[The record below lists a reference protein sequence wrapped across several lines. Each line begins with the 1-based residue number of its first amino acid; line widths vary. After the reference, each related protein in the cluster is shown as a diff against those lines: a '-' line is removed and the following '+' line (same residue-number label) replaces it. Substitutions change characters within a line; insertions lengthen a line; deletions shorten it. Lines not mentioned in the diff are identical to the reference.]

1 VTAQVF
7 WELAGV
13 DWVCGVG
20 SMLPLWDTQPHRR
33 PPVLTAL
40 LIAACLGVFGYEV
53 SLMLAGEKSFE
64 AWMTTHAL
72 VPARWLAGVMDPA
85 QWATVATSMFLHGGV
100 AHVLGN
106 CWFLWVFGNNVEDR
120 LGFFGFAF
128 FYAVTGLVAALA
140 QMAADPSSQLPMVGA
155 SGAISGVLGAYLI
168 FFPRSWVFALVPW
181 VVPVLPVP
189 AVVFLV
195 LWFVV
200 QAYAGVGSLL
210 AGAVGAGG
218 VAWWAHA
225 GGFLA
230 GMAMALAWPKRRRR

>member
-1 VTAQVF
+1 
-7 WELAGV
+7 
-13 DWVCGVG
+13 
-20 SMLPLWDTQPHRR
+20 MLPLWDTQPHHRA
-33 PPVLTAL
+33 PVLTAL
-40 LIAACLGVFGYEV
+40 LIVACLAVFGYEV
-53 SLMLAGEKSFE
+53 SLMLAGAKGFE
-64 AWMTTHAL
+64 TWMTTHAL
-72 VPARWLAGVMDPA
+72 VPARWLAGVTDPA

-120 LGFFGFAF
+120 LGFFGFGIF
-128 FYAVTGLVAALA
+128 CLFSGLVAALA
-140 QMAADPSSQLPMVGA
+140 QIAADPGSTVPMVGA

-168 FFPRSWVFALVPW
+168 FFPRSWVVALVPW
-181 VVPVLPVP
+181 IVPVLPVP

-210 AGAVGAGG
+210 AGSSGAGG

-230 GMAMALAWPKRRRR
+230 GVGLALVWPKGRRR

>member
-1 VTAQVF
+1 
-7 WELAGV
+7 
-13 DWVCGVG
+13 
-20 SMLPLWDTQPHRR
+20 MLPLWDTEPHRR
-33 PPVLTAL
+33 SPVFTAL
-40 LIAACLGVFGYEV
+40 LITACLGVFGYELW
-53 SLMLAGEKSFE
+53 LMLEGPKGFE
-64 AWMTTHAL
+64 AWMTAHAL
-72 VPARWLAGVMDPA
+72 VPARWLAGVADPD

-120 LGFFGFAF
+120 LGFGGFGFL
-128 FYAVTGLVAALA
+128 YVVSGLVAALA
-140 QMAADPSSQLPMVGA
+140 QVAADTGSQVPMVGA

-195 LWFVV
+195 LWFVA

-210 AGAVGAGG
+210 AGATGAGG

-225 GGFLA
+225 GGFLT
-230 GMAMALAWPKRRRR
+230 GLVFALAWPKRRRR